1 MKEATL
7 EVNGMTC
14 GHCTMSVEKALK
26 GTEGVQTASV
36 DLQSKK
42 ALVQFDENRVSVQ
55 QLVSA
60 VTEAGYE
67 AKES

>member
-1 MKEATL
+1 MKETTL

-26 GTEGVQTASV
+26 ATEGVQGASV

-42 ALVQFDENRVSVQ
+42 AQVQFDENKVSIQ
-55 QLVSA
+55 QLVEA